1 MLSLHLLASFSFYS
15 NQAMDS
21 PHKRGWVMVGD
32 WHFEAS
38 FGQSRGLNVSLVFWL
53 Y

>member
-15 NQAMDS
+15 NQAMNS
-21 PHKRGWVMVGD
+21 PHKLGWGMVGD

-38 FGQSRGLNVSLVFWL
+38 FGQSRGLNVSLFFGL